1 MNPQD
6 YEVDIRPL
14 TAADGGGFVAMVP
27 ELPGCRSD
35 GETPHE
41 ALTNAYDA
49 IACWIEAALELGRTV
64 PPPRRAAA

>member
-14 TAADGGGFVAMVP
+14 AESNGGGFVAVVP
-27 ELPGCRSD
+27 DLPGCRSD

-49 IACWIEAALELGRTV
+49 IACWIEGAAEMGFAV
-64 PPPRRAAA
+64 PEPRRAAA